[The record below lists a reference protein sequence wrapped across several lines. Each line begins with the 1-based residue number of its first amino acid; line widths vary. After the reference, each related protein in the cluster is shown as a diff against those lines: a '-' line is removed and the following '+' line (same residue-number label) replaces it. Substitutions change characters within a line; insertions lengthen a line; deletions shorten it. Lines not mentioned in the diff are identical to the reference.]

1 MIKFPS
7 ERPPF
12 YSNVH
17 EKSIRTHRC
26 CGKCKSFDISN
37 YIKFAPRR
45 KWRSAIGTSQIL
57 SIPLCGVFVRYGS
70 IRHTKLPVQRC
81 CIPYTITW
89 NLQMGSVFW
98 RHSTLF
104 RCKHLENEATKRTS
118 FFSKKK
124 IKCRNYSPTFSPNL
138 FDLKKRRFSRVLTK
152 PQAPFQP
159 SSFHIRK
166 KLQATMKFKRVWNI
180 AHDKQRMRLI

>member
-26 CGKCKSFDISN
+26 CGKRKSFDISN
-37 YIKFAPRR
+37 YIKFTPRR

-57 SIPLCGVFVRYGS
+57 SIPLCGLFVRYES

-81 CIPYTITW
+81 YIRLLGICKWVAYFGDTVPFFGVNIW
-89 NLQMGSVFW
+89 KMKLQ
-98 RHSTLF
+98 
-104 RCKHLENEATKRTS
+104 EEQD
-118 FFSKKK
+118 FFSE
-124 IKCRNYSPTFSPNL
+124 
-138 FDLKKRRFSRVLTK
+138 
-152 PQAPFQP
+152 
-159 SSFHIRK
+159 K
-166 KLQATMKFKRVWNI
+166 KLNAEIILEIFSI
-180 AHDKQRMRLI
+180 